1 MKYSTQHKYQCS
13 EAYEKWKKLP
23 YREQKKID
31 ILLTKSAYKD
41 AYAKGKEEGIKEC
54 MERKES
60 YIADIE
66 QQLAGYKEIVA
77 IVLDLNEINET
88 DAIIRDKYGI
98 K

>member
-1 MKYSTQHKYQCS
+1 
-13 EAYEKWKKLP
+13 
-23 YREQKKID
+23 
-31 ILLTKSAYKD
+31 
-41 AYAKGKEEGIKEC
+41 

-66 QQLAGYKEIVA
+66 QQLAGYREIVA